1 MPPTLKRFLVFAVC
15 VFVAWYA
22 HKPLLGAG
30 FLGSD
35 AAVLEDLD
43 RAFREEGARALWDV
57 DAVEHRPVAAA
68 SLALS
73 RSFHATGGVY
83 TPGDSGRLRL
93 ESLIILV
100 IAAFGVRA
108 SVIRALRPWTGED
121 HARAAGA
128 AAGAL
133 LMVHPLL
140 VPVVAHLPARGDV
153 VGLAASAWSV
163 ALLLIGRQERRTI
176 AFGSAFLL
184 AVVAAASSPAALLLV
199 PLGFVLEFVAARRHR
214 PFRER
219 LKTALRVAAGY
230 CVALLLELLVR
241 TEMRP
246 GADHAAGEA
255 TYAATGFD
263 PATVLAPPAGG
274 LLQTIGYAAEKVGVV
289 VLPVNT
295 TGVGTIGYV
304 FAFVALLAALHP
316 GFVAARAA
324 PRLWGRVLGGW
335 ALAITLL
342 LVLGSRQRTIPAS
355 LSDAPDTLALAL
367 TMAVG
372 LGVSATALSGGRR
385 TVLPV
390 LAGGLYAIL
399 TSGSAATVRWAAA
412 EVGGLHETILE
423 AAREDG
429 FDRPIWVL
437 DPPRF
442 IAGVEALA
450 PEDEASLLSRPFLP
464 RDAGPIEVR
473 GIPATS
479 FWLLA
484 GEPEFERARART
496 GITLLSSP
504 ISKDAVP
511 REDPSSNSGAE
522 RPESRYDAT
531 LRREVVRLD
540 PPARRAALGPAGQFG
555 WVADSASPPGR
566 VFDPLEATAVAAQ
579 SVGGPDDRSRSVGA
593 PVVRWLTAESPI
605 AVGTFADGLVEG
617 GSATGVWLRDG
628 DYALAAFDLSATPE
642 WLLSGTVKS
651 LWFAGDLG
659 HTRAAWV
666 ARAPSPLPDSVAPR
680 VIEDDWTFDVA
691 ALQLKEPL
699 HAMAQVDWVLHVVDP
714 STGLAIQMALIGL
727 GTGRLVAEGAAVFH
741 DREVVWVLDRVIEG
755 VVTNRARGR
764 RSPASWSVE

>member
-43 RAFREEGARALWDV
+43 RAFREEGAGALWDV
-57 DAVEHRPVAAA
+57 EAVEHRPVAAA

-73 RSFHATGGVY
+73 RSFHAAGGVY
-83 TPGDSGRLRL
+83 TPGDAGRLRL

-108 SVIRALRPWTGED
+108 SVIRAMRPWTGED
-121 HARAAGA
+121 HGRAAGT

-153 VGLAASAWSV
+153 VGLAASAWSI
-163 ALLLIGRQERRTI
+163 ALLLIGRQERRAI
-176 AFGSAFLL
+176 AFGSAFVL
-184 AVVAAASSPAALLLV
+184 ALVAAASSPAALLLI

-214 PFRER
+214 PFRVR
-219 LKTALRVAAGY
+219 LTTALQVAAGY
-230 CVALLLELLVR
+230 GVALLAEVFVR
-241 TEMRP
+241 VGMRP
-246 GADHAAGEA
+246 GVDPASVEVARESA
-255 TYAATGFD
+255 GFD
-263 PATVLAPPAGG
+263 PALVLAPPEES
-274 LLQTIGYAAEKVGVV
+274 LLRTIGYAAEKIGVV

-304 FAFVALLAALHP
+304 LAFVALLAALHP

-342 LVLGSRQRTIPAS
+342 LVLGSHLRTIPAS

-372 LGVSATALSGGRR
+372 LGISATALSGGRR

-399 TSGSAATVRWAAA
+399 TSGSAATIRWAAA

-423 AAREDG
+423 AAREDD
-429 FDRPIWVL
+429 FKRPTWVL

-464 RDAGPIEVR
+464 RDAGPIDVR
-473 GIPATS
+473 GIPASS
-479 FWLLA
+479 FWILA
-484 GEPEFERARART
+484 GEREFRRDRART
-496 GITLLSSP
+496 GVTLLLSP
-504 ISKDAVP
+504 VP
-511 REDPSSNSGAE
+511 TSPDVE

-531 LRREVVRLD
+531 LRREVIRLD
-540 PPARRAALGPAGQFG
+540 PPSRQAALGDAGQFG

-579 SVGGPDDRSRSVGA
+579 AIFDPDDRAQSASP
-593 PVVRWLTAESPI
+593 PVVRWL
-605 AVGTFADGLVEG
+605 ADDGPVQG
-617 GSATGVWLRDG
+617 GSAEGVWLRDG
-628 DYALAAFDLSATPE
+628 LYPLAVFDLGRVPE

-651 LWFAGDLG
+651 IWFAGALDQTL
-659 HTRAAWV
+659 AAWI
-666 ARAPSPLPDSVAPR
+666 ARSPNPLPDSVAPR
-680 VIEDDWTFDVA
+680 VIENDWTFDVA
-691 ALQLKEPL
+691 AVELRPRLGPRAAVEWI
-699 HAMAQVDWVLHVVDP
+699 VHVVEP
-714 STGLAIQMALIGL
+714 TAGRAIQIAASG
-727 GTGRLVAEGAAVFH
+727 GGSGRLVAEGAAVFH
-741 DREVVWVLDRVIEG
+741 DRDVVWLLDRVVDG
-755 VVTNRARGR
+755 VVTDRARGR
-764 RSPASWSVE
+764 RSSASE

>member
-43 RAFREEGARALWDV
+43 RAFREEGAGALWDV
-57 DAVEHRPVAAA
+57 AAVEHRPVAAA

-73 RSFHATGGVY
+73 RSFHASGGVY
-83 TPGDSGRLRL
+83 TPGDAGRLRL

-140 VPVVAHLPARGDV
+140 VPVVAHLPSRGDV

-163 ALLLIGRQERRTI
+163 ALLLIGRQERRAV
-176 AFGSAFLL
+176 AFGSAFVL
-184 AVVAAASSPAALLLV
+184 AVIAAASSPAALLLI

-214 PFRER
+214 PFRVR
-219 LKTALRVAAGY
+219 LTTALQVAAGY
-230 CVALLLELLVR
+230 GVALLLETLVR
-241 TEMRP
+241 LGMRP
-246 GADHAAGEA
+246 SAAD
-255 TYAATGFD
+255 AATDVPSGVRGFD
-263 PATVLAPPAGG
+263 PADLLAPTEES
-274 LLQTIGYAAEKVGVV
+274 LLRTIGYAAEKIGVV

-304 FAFVALLAALHP
+304 LAFVALLAALHP

-342 LVLGSRQRTIPAS
+342 LVLGSHQRTIPAS

-372 LGVSATALSGGRR
+372 LGISATALSGGRR
-385 TVLPV
+385 TVLPF

-399 TSGSAATVRWAAA
+399 TSGSAATIRWAAA

-423 AAREDG
+423 AAREDD
-429 FDRPIWVL
+429 FLRPTWVL

-450 PEDEASLLSRPFLP
+450 PADEASLLSRPFLP
-464 RDAGPIEVR
+464 RDAGPIDVR
-473 GIPATS
+473 GIPSSS
-479 FWLLA
+479 FWILS
-484 GEPEFERARART
+484 GESEFRRARART
-496 GITLLSSP
+496 GVTLLLSP
-504 ISKDAVP
+504 VP
-511 REDPSSNSGAE
+511 TGPEPD

-531 LRREVVRLD
+531 LRRQVVRLD
-540 PPARRAALGPAGQFG
+540 ALPGRTALGDAGQFG
-555 WVADSASPPGR
+555 WVADSASPPGST
-566 VFDPLEATAVAAQ
+566 FDPLEATAVAAQ
-579 SVGGPDDRSRSVGA
+579 GIFDPDDRARVA
-593 PVVRWLTAESPI
+593 APPVVRWL
-605 AVGTFADGLVEG
+605 ADNGPVDG
-617 GSATGVWLRDG
+617 GSSEGAWMRDG
-628 DYALAAFDLSATPE
+628 EFPLAVFDLSSAPE

-651 LWFAGDLG
+651 VWFAGTLDQ
-659 HTRAAWV
+659 TRAAWIS
-666 ARAPSPLPDSVAPR
+666 RSPKPLPESVTPR
-680 VIEDDWTFDVA
+680 LIEDNWTFDVA
-691 ALQLKEPL
+691 ALDLRPPL
-699 HAMAQVDWVLHVVDP
+699 LSRSAVEWVLHVVDP
-714 STGLAIQMALIGL
+714 STGRAIQMALSGA
-727 GTGRLVAEGAAVFH
+727 GSGRLVAEGAAVFH
-741 DREVVWVLDRVIEG
+741 DREVVWVLDRVVDG
-755 VVTNRARGR
+755 VVTDRARGR
-764 RSPASWSVE
+764 RSRASE